1 MLGSVGD
8 PLAQFIWTCE
18 HKLSHLEETTQQR
31 GEAISYSIPYKP
43 WDQFVRGDNNQP

>member
-18 HKLSHLEETTQQR
+18 HKLSHLEEITQQR
-31 GEAISYSIPYKP
+31 GNLDSIPYKP
-43 WDQFVRGDNNQP
+43 CNQFVRGGNNQP